1 MDETIEDDEKYVE
14 DVPEG
19 EQGLQL
25 VALAKLPP
33 QLVRVH
39 QHDGN
44 CQRDQETGFLQS

>member
-1 MDETIEDDEKYVE
+1 MDETIVDDEKDVE

-25 VALAKLPP
+25 VALAELPP

-39 QHDGN
+39 QDDGN